1 VTGELQG
8 RVCLVTGS
16 TRGIGRAIAER
27 FASAG
32 ARVVVHG
39 RDSEVARK
47 VAAALPGDAFG
58 IGAELAEPGV
68 PAALVEEVLDQ
79 EQRLDILVN
88 NAAVARDRFVTR
100 LSDEDWDESFRI
112 NASAPFQ
119 LIRAAVPAMKNQPGA
134 AVLNVISWAGL
145 RGRPG
150 QAAYASSKGALI
162 ALTLTCAKELGRF
175 GIRVNALSP
184 SADTDM
190 NADVSEEARA
200 EAMRNIALGRWGTV
214 EEAAEGALFLVSDR
228 SRYTTGQI
236 LHVDG
241 GLHLT

>member
-1 VTGELQG
+1 MAGELQG

-27 FASAG
+27 FAQEDAV
-32 ARVVVHG
+32 VVVHG
-39 RDSEVARK
+39 RDPATARK
-47 VAAALPGDAFG
+47 VAESMPGNAFG
-58 IGAELAEPGV
+58 IGAELGEPAAA
-68 PAALVEEVLDQ
+68 AALVRNVLDRT
-79 EQRLDILVN
+79 QRLDVLVN
-88 NAAVARDRFVTR
+88 NAAVARDRFLTR
-100 LSDEDWDESFRI
+100 LSDEDWDASFRV
-112 NASAPFQ
+112 NAAAPFQ
-119 LIRAAVPAMKNQPGA
+119 LIRAAVPVMKRQPGA
-134 AVLNVISWAGL
+134 VVLNVISWAGL

-200 EAMRNIALGRWGTV
+200 EAMRSIVLGRWGTV

-241 GLHLT
+241 GLHLS